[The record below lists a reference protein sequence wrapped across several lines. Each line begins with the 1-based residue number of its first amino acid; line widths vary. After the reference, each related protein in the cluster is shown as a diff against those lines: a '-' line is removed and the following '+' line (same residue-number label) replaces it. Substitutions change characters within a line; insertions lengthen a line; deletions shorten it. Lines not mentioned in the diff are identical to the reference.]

1 MKFADKLA
9 LGLTLLLAA
18 LLTVYNIW
26 TQDWQF
32 TADLQA
38 ETTRALAAWEQ
49 ERYDMQNTLAGRSG
63 LAGWV
68 SAYQGSHSGAPAL
81 LGVFEPDGTALYATL
96 PPTLP
101 ADTLQRALTG
111 EGQPRVVLVQDSL
124 GARYLLAAGL
134 AVLPD
139 GAAALVHGQPLQAV
153 WAARAARQRT
163 ALAAGA
169 VLLALAAAGS
179 RLLCRRLT
187 RPLARLE
194 QTSRQIAAGDYGRRT
209 ALRTGDELAS
219 LSASF
224 DEMADAVQEKIE
236 QLQENL
242 QAREDFVAAFTHE
255 LKTPITSMLGYAD
268 LLRSAE
274 TTPQTR
280 QLAAQYIYQES
291 RRLEQLGGKL
301 MALMQLA
308 GSSPALEP
316 TALAAVFYRLRRSL
330 PPGEP
335 RAELPDTDA
344 RVLADA
350 VLLEDLLYNL
360 IKNARTA
367 TPADGRVWVE
377 AAVRGDRVEVSV
389 RDTGC
394 GIPARDL
401 PRICEPFYRVDK
413 SRARAAGGSGLGLA
427 LCARIAELHGSR
439 LDIQSREGE
448 GTAVT
453 LCLQAAPPA
462 PETEKEA
469 DP

>member
-1 MKFADKLA
+1 M
-9 LGLTLLLAA
+9 
-18 LLTVYNIW
+18 
-26 TQDWQF
+26 
-32 TADLQA
+32 
-38 ETTRALAAWEQ
+38 
-49 ERYDMQNTLAGRSG
+49 
-63 LAGWV
+63 
-68 SAYQGSHSGAPAL
+68 
-81 LGVFEPDGTALYATL
+81 
-96 PPTLP
+96 
-101 ADTLQRALTG
+101 
-111 EGQPRVVLVQDSL
+111 
-124 GARYLLAAGL
+124 
-134 AVLPD
+134 
-139 GAAALVHGQPLQAV
+139 
-153 WAARAARQRT
+153 
-163 ALAAGA
+163 
-169 VLLALAAAGS
+169 LLALAAAGS

-308 GSSPALEP
+308 GSPPALEP
-316 TALAAVFYRLRRSL
+316 TALAVVFYRLRRSL

-367 TPADGRVWVE
+367 TPADGQLLGMQLSCPE
-377 AAVRGDRVEVSV
+377 LPDLDLAQAA
-389 RDTGC
+389 DT
-394 GIPARDL
+394 L
-401 PRICEPFYRVDK
+401 
-413 SRARAAGGSGLGLA
+413 LA
-427 LCARIAELHGSR
+427 LNGLDALGDWTEQEGRGRGAALARYSPGGQIYLHANQDAGF
-439 LDIQSREGE
+439 
-448 GTAVT
+448 VT
-453 LCLQAAPPA
+453 LGVVSMPPGA
-462 PETEKEA
+462 LDA
-469 DP
+469 L

>member
-18 LLTVYNIW
+18 MLTVYNIW
-26 TQDWQF
+26 TQDRQF

-38 ETTRALAAWEQ
+38 ETARALAAWEQ

-68 SAYQGSHSGAPAL
+68 AAYQGSHSGAPAL

-101 ADTLQRALTG
+101 VDTLQRALTG

-134 AVLPD
+134 
-139 GAAALVHGQPLQAV
+139 
-153 WAARAARQRT
+153 
-163 ALAAGA
+163 A

-308 GSSPALEP
+308 GSPPALEP

-335 RAELPDTDA
+335 RAELPETNA

-367 TPADGRVWVE
+367 TPADGWVWVE
-377 AAVRGDRVEVSV
+377 AVARGDRVEVSV

-394 GIPARDL
+394 GIPARNL
-401 PRICEPFYRVDK
+401 PRICEPFYRADK

>member
-26 TQDWQF
+26 TQDRQF

-38 ETTRALAAWEQ
+38 ETARALAAWEQ

-81 LGVFEPDGTALYATL
+81 LGVFESDGTALYATL

-101 ADTLQRALTG
+101 VDTLQRALTG

-139 GAAALVHGQPLQAV
+139 GAVALVHGQPLQAV

-308 GSSPALEP
+308 GSPPALEP

-344 RVLADA
+344 R
-350 VLLEDLLYNL
+350 
-360 IKNARTA
+360 
-367 TPADGRVWVE
+367 
-377 AAVRGDRVEVSV
+377 
-389 RDTGC
+389 
-394 GIPARDL
+394 
-401 PRICEPFYRVDK
+401 
-413 SRARAAGGSGLGLA
+413 AG
-427 LCARIAELHGSR
+427 
-439 LDIQSREGE
+439 
-448 GTAVT
+448 
-453 LCLQAAPPA
+453 
-462 PETEKEA
+462 
-469 DP
+469 